1 MPPLLLDPT
10 SRTEE
15 ELHEML
21 RTGREEF
28 REFVV
33 GLTSEPPGPVKE
45 PLSLLTAADLLRD
58 VVTLSERVD
67 EPGADRRLLAAMV
80 NVQYNALL
88 AAIDL
93 MKSHVEIPTVPRP
106 RR

>member
-1 MPPLLLDPT
+1 MPLLLDPAT
-10 SRTEE
+10 RSDE

-21 RTGREEF
+21 KAGREEF

-33 GLTSEPPGPVKE
+33 GLTNEPPGPVKE

-58 VVTLSERVD
+58 VVALSELVD
-67 EPGADRRLLAAMV
+67 RPGADRRLLAAMV
-80 NVQYNALL
+80 NVQYDALL

-93 MKSHVEIPTVPRP
+93 MKSHVDIPTVPRA